1 MPKRKVA
8 VWRKVGRVFYVRPPG
23 YPRNVEL
30 SFTDQAAMIEWAL
43 GARLMLKDG
52 NKRRAS
58 A

>member
-1 MPKRKVA
+1 MSRVKFA
-8 VWRKVGRVFYVRPPG
+8 VWHREGRLFVVRPPDW
-23 YPRNVEL
+23 PRNVEL